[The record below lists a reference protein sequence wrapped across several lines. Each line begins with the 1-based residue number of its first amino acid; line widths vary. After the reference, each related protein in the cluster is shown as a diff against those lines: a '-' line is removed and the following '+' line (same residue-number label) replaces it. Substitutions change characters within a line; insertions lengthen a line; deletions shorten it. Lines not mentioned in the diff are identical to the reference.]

1 MLDKWQ
7 YLWNQY
13 SDQAMMKCS
22 NGEISE
28 EEMEYMLDVG
38 ESSCDYEDLIKSAKI
53 FDIKLRKS
61 W

>member
-1 MLDKWQ
+1 
-7 YLWNQY
+7 
-13 SDQAMMKCS
+13 MKCS